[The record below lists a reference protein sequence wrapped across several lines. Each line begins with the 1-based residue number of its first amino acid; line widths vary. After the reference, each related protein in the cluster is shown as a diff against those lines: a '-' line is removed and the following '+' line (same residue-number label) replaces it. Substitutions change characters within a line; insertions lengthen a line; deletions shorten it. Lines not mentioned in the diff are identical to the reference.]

1 MHLPSLALLA
11 ATAPTALAC
20 TFGIQFRYIR
30 GGGASELQCIG
41 FAYDSNNPD
50 IINDVKDAYSNIA
63 CGGGCTNL
71 DFKEKTY
78 RFCFDHAANLD
89 IQGDASVQR
98 VDGGVKVNIVPD
110 GEKKGIYGR
119 KFDPQDLP
127 VERLTHVLYAFA
139 DVRND
144 TGDVY
149 LSDTYADLKKHY
161 PGDSWSEAGNNA
173 PSASHP
179 KTKSAFPQ
187 L

>member
-1 MHLPSLALLA
+1 MAVSAFTLFSSGILFFLRTPRLQKDDTGADPS
-11 ATAPTALAC
+11 PSYRS
-20 TFGIQFRYIR
+20 I
-30 GGGASELQCIG
+30 
-41 FAYDSNNPD
+41 
-50 IINDVKDAYSNIA
+50 AYS
-63 CGGGCTNL
+63 
-71 DFKEKTY
+71 
-78 RFCFDHAANLD
+78 
-89 IQGDASVQR
+89 
-98 VDGGVKVNIVPD
+98 VNW
-110 GEKKGIYGR
+110 GIYGR

-173 PSASHP
+173 PSASLP
-179 KTKSAFPQ
+179 KTKSAFPE